1 MTYTSKFIYHIPEIN
16 NIIKTY
22 KKDMLRHDRNQK
34 AKFKRKYNKV
44 INELKQYNNRIEQV
58 KQAEYDWIH
67 RKISLDT
74 FIKILNSVR

>member
-1 MTYTSKFIYHIPEIN
+1 MTYTSEFIFNIPEIN

-22 KKDMLRHDRNQK
+22 KRNMMQHDRNQK

-58 KQAEYDWIH
+58 EQAEYDWIH
-67 RKISLDT
+67 HKISLDT
-74 FIKILNSVR
+74 FIKILSSYR